1 MAQAFGIDHESLEA
15 DYPRVF
21 EQPFDS
27 ERKRMT
33 TVHTIGDKVTAY
45 TKGAVDEM
53 LPLCT
58 HILTAEGIRPITDE
72 DKNNISEL
80 CIYRSNGYDRSS
92 AQ

>member
-1 MAQAFGIDHESLEA
+1 M
-15 DYPRVF
+15 
-21 EQPFDS
+21 
-27 ERKRMT
+27 
-33 TVHTIGDKVTAY
+33 TAY

-80 CIYRSNGYDRSS
+80 CLTMSENAMRLLGFATKNLSSIPLDDNENIEHDMVFIGATGYDRSS